1 MIILTPYKSDRRLLV
16 LPLAFLLAGMPG
28 QALLAQGLDAQE
40 TIETIVG
47 SPVETA
53 EEAIG
58 ADETGII
65 TAIENSLDNATDI
78 RKRFALDNVRIVFLP
93 DLAEKDGAAQNR
105 VRAVMEKYRSEITT
119 LQESIQGSA
128 IFYHAV
134 NSRSILL
141 NNIVAVQFTDKNDVT
156 IFVAGRER

>member
-1 MIILTPYKSDRRLLV
+1 MTILTPYKSDRRLLV

>member
-1 MIILTPYKSDRRLLV
+1 MTSLTLYNSDRRRFTLSLALV
-16 LPLAFLLAGMPG
+16 FAFMPG
-28 QALLAQGLDAQE
+28 PALLAQGLDAQE

-47 SPVETA
+47 SQVETA

-58 ADETGII
+58 ADEEGII
-65 TAIENSLDNATDI
+65 AAIENSLDNAADI

-93 DLAEKDGAAQNR
+93 DLAEKDGAAQGR
-105 VRAVMEKYRSEITT
+105 VRAVMEKFDSEITT

-141 NNIVAVQFTDKNDVT
+141 NNIVAVQFGDKNDVT

>member
-1 MIILTPYKSDRRLLV
+1 MTILTLYKSDRRRLV
-16 LPLAFLLAGMPG
+16 LPLALLLAGIPG
-28 QALLAQGLDAQE
+28 QVLLAQGLDAQE

-58 ADETGII
+58 ADEAGII

-78 RKRFALDNVRIVFLP
+78 RKRFTLDNVRIVFLP

-105 VRAVMEKYRSEITT
+105 VRAVMEKYRSEINT

>member
-1 MIILTPYKSDRRLLV
+1 MTILTLYKPDRRRLV
-16 LPLAFLLAGMPG
+16 LPLALLLAGMPG
-28 QALLAQGLDAQE
+28 QVLLAQGLDAQE

-58 ADETGII
+58 ADEAGII
-65 TAIENSLDNATDI
+65 AAIENSLDNATDI
-78 RKRFALDNVRIVFLP
+78 RKRFTLDNVRIVFLP
-93 DLAEKDGAAQNR
+93 DLAEKDGAAQDR

>member
-1 MIILTPYKSDRRLLV
+1 MTILTLYMSDRRRLV
-16 LPLAFLLAGMPG
+16 LPLALLLAGMPG
-28 QALLAQGLDAQE
+28 QAPLAQGLDAQE

-58 ADETGII
+58 ADEAGII
-65 TAIENSLDNATDI
+65 AAIENSLDNATDI
-78 RKRFALDNVRIVFLP
+78 RKRFTLDNVRIVFLP

-105 VRAVMEKYRSEITT
+105 VRAVMEKYRSEIIT

>member
-1 MIILTPYKSDRRLLV
+1 MTILTLYKPDRRRLV
-16 LPLAFLLAGMPG
+16 LPLALLLAGMPG
-28 QALLAQGLDAQE
+28 QVLLAQGLDAQE

-58 ADETGII
+58 ADEAGII
-65 TAIENSLDNATDI
+65 AAIENSLDNATDI
-78 RKRFALDNVRIVFLP
+78 RKRFTLDNVRIVFLP

-105 VRAVMEKYRSEITT
+105 VRAVMEKYRSEINT

>member
-1 MIILTPYKSDRRLLV
+1 MTILTLYKSDRRRLV
-16 LPLAFLLAGMPG
+16 LPLALLLAGIPG
-28 QALLAQGLDAQE
+28 QVLLAQGLDAQE

-58 ADETGII
+58 ADEAGII
-65 TAIENSLDNATDI
+65 AAIENSLDNATDI
-78 RKRFALDNVRIVFLP
+78 RKRFTLDNVRIVFLP

>member
-16 LPLAFLLAGMPG
+16 LPLALLLAGMPG

>member
-1 MIILTPYKSDRRLLV
+1 MTILTLYKSDRRRLV
-16 LPLAFLLAGMPG
+16 LPLALLLAGMPG
-28 QALLAQGLDAQE
+28 QAPLAQGLDAQE

-58 ADETGII
+58 ADEAGII
-65 TAIENSLDNATDI
+65 AAIENSLDNATDI
-78 RKRFALDNVRIVFLP
+78 RKRFTLDNVRIVFLP

-105 VRAVMEKYRSEITT
+105 VRAVMEKYRSEIIT

>member
-1 MIILTPYKSDRRLLV
+1 MTILTPYKSDRRLLV
-16 LPLAFLLAGMPG
+16 LPLALLLAGMPG